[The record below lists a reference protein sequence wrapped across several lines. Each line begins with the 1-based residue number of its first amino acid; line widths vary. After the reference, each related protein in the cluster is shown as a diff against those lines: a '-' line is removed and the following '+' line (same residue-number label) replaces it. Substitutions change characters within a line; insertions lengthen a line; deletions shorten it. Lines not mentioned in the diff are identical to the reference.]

1 MRLNIRSLAI
11 AVFAI
16 AALAAGAAACA
27 PPARPETDAVAA
39 PDFSIRDL
47 QGVERTLASYKGKV
61 LFLNFWA
68 TWCPPCRA
76 EIPDF
81 IEAYRELKD
90 QGLEILGVSVDEMTE
105 ATLLE
110 WAKGAGMNYPVALAT
125 PQIYADYRPGNYIP
139 ATIVVDREGRIRH
152 RQSQLMDKD
161 TLVGLFKEYSK

>member
-1 MRLNIRSLAI
+1 LKNLAI
-11 AVFAI
+11 ALLAI

-27 PPARPETDAVAA
+27 APAKPGTEAVAA
-39 PDFSIRDL
+39 PEFSLKDL
-47 QGVERTLASYKGKV
+47 QGFERTLASYKGKV

-90 QGLEILGVSVDEMTE
+90 QGLEILGVSVDEMSE

-110 WAKGAGMNYPVALAT
+110 WAKNAGMNYPVALAT
-125 PQIYADYRPGNYIP
+125 SRIYADYRPGDYIP
-139 ATIVVDREGRIRH
+139 ATIVVDREGMIRH
-152 RQSQLMDKD
+152 RQSRLMDKE
-161 TLVGLFKEYSK
+161 TLVRLFKEYSK